1 MPPTPSTVRYS
12 AAAPSIVTQSDTRS
26 HQPPQPPLPHSPPH
40 ISSATA
46 LLNSYTAR
54 HPIPSA
60 TAPSIATQ
68 TLTRSHKP
76 TQLPSPHSPPPDP
89 INRRNYRPRSQMMD
103 GIYLTN

>member
-26 HQPPQPPLPHSPPH
+26 HQPPQPPLPHSPPQ

-60 TAPSIATQ
+60 NAPSIATQ
-68 TLTRSHKP
+68 SFTRSHQP
-76 TQLPSPHSPPPDP
+76 PQPPLPHSPPPDP
-89 INRRNYRPRSQMMD
+89 TSRPQHRPSSPITDKIGNTQ
-103 GIYLTN
+103 

>member
-26 HQPPQPPLPHSPPH
+26 HQPPQPPLPHSPPQ

-60 TAPSIATQ
+60 NAPSIATQ
-68 TLTRSHKP
+68 SATRSHQPPAPQAKF
-76 TQLPSPHSPPPDP
+76 TNEGRNPSHQSSV
-89 INRRNYRPRSQMMD
+89 RNGDAGRPA
-103 GIYLTN
+103 LL

>member
-26 HQPPQPPLPHSPPH
+26 HQPPQPPLPHSPPQ

-60 TAPSIATQ
+60 NAPSIATQ
-68 TLTRSHKP
+68 SATRSH
-76 TQLPSPHSPPPDP
+76 QPPA
-89 INRRNYRPRSQMMD
+89 MEGALAE
-103 GIYLTN
+103 GIGDRKSTRLNSSHVAISYDVL

>member
-26 HQPPQPPLPHSPPH
+26 HQPPQPPLPHSPPQ

-60 TAPSIATQ
+60 NAPSIATQ
-68 TLTRSHKP
+68 SATRSHQPPAPHAKF
-76 TQLPSPHSPPPDP
+76 TNEGRNPSHQSSARHGAARTPA
-89 INRRNYRPRSQMMD
+89 
-103 GIYLTN
+103 LL